1 MDKADIQSRRADN
14 QIWNGALEYGF
25 TPDFC
30 AYDSG
35 GEAELYLNT
44 VIGLAY
50 KIFNFKK
57 FMPLLNTFQSQADGA
72 AYSAL
77 FWLGIEGAVYSRAGA
92 GRPALAELRREYA
105 SRVLSGTEKRSAYES
120 VERLRTAWYG
130 RALGMECR
138 LDARDSA
145 IIDGL
150 SFPPDFTEAQIC
162 ERVEEILYRYFH
174 RARRSVTDRQWSMW
188 VDRSINGKGKR
199 TGQLISRTALRRIAR
214 QDAAEDGAA
223 GRIQKAFLLMQ
234 GKTPEAVLRRYVEDV
249 FGLSMLTPAELAAA
263 EHELCTGAHK
273 NCRLHFT
280 RGMPPS
286 RALSRETAYDAEAF
300 KRQREKNRAYYK
312 ENAVRNR
319 LLINRLAQR
328 LQNTILL
335 QRDISEDQTRAGA
348 LKTAAAW
355 RGAALGDEKIFFRRR
370 PEEPGELTV
379 DILLDGSASQNRQQ
393 EKLAAQA
400 YIIAAALT
408 KCLVPVRVVCFCS
421 TSGCTVLRVLKDYAG
436 RDNDGI
442 FDYTACGWNRD
453 GLAMRAM
460 GWLMRRE
467 KNDRKL
473 LIMLSDANP
482 NDDEKLPRKG
492 LLPGGVYG
500 GKAGVDDAAH
510 EAAALRKSGIV
521 PVCIF
526 TGSDAELDG
535 ARKIYGRELARI
547 PSIGWFADT
556 VGKLIEGQ
564 IKACM

>member
-1 MDKADIQSRRADN
+1 MDNADIQSRRAYN
-14 QIWNGALEYGF
+14 QIWNGALDYGIC
-25 TPDFC
+25 PEFC
-30 AYDSG
+30 AYDGS

-50 KIFNFKK
+50 KIFDFKK
-57 FMPLLNTFQSQADGA
+57 FISLLNTFQSQPYGA

-92 GRPALAELRREYA
+92 ERPALVELRRGYA
-105 SRVLSGTEKRSAYES
+105 SRVLSGTEKKSAYES
-120 VERLRTAWYG
+120 VERLRMAWYS

-145 IIDGL
+145 VIDGL
-150 SFPPDFTEAQIC
+150 CFPPEFTETQIC
-162 ERVEEILYRYFH
+162 ERVEEILYMYFH
-174 RARRSVTDRQWSMW
+174 RARRSATDRQWSMW
-188 VDRSINGKGKR
+188 VDRSINGKGKK

-214 QDAAEDGAA
+214 QDVTEDGVA
-223 GRIQKAFLLMQ
+223 GHIRNAFLLMQ
-234 GKTPEAVLRRYVEDV
+234 GKTPEAVLRRYVEDT

-263 EHELCTGAHK
+263 EHELCVGAHK

-280 RGMPPS
+280 RGVPPM
-286 RALSRETAYDAEAF
+286 RALSRETEYDAEAF
-300 KRQREKNRAYYK
+300 RRQREKNRAYYK
-312 ENAVRNR
+312 ENIVQNR

-379 DILLDGSASQNRQQ
+379 DILIDGSASQNRQQ

-400 YIIAAALT
+400 YIIAEALT
-408 KCLVPVRVVCFCS
+408 KCLVPVRIVCFCS
-421 TSGCTVLRVLKDYAG
+421 TSGCTVLRVLKDYAA

-453 GLAMRAM
+453 GLALRAM

-467 KNDRKL
+467 KSDRKL
-473 LIMLSDANP
+473 LLVLSDANP

-510 EAAALRKSGIV
+510 EAAVLRRSGIA

-526 TGSDAELDG
+526 TGSEAELAG

-564 IKACM
+564 LKACM